1 MKRLTATLSATLDA
15 GSFRSSKTIWI
26 LTLLLGALLV
36 LGACTTNDD
45 GTDDEQSDAGV
56 EDEAGDAG
64 EIGALLALLEELGV
78 PFVVPEIAIL
88 RDWADR
94 SGTMVQLEDPRGQ
107 LELYQFDS
115 ATGLNDFV
123 TRARAGSVR
132 DLPANAAAWT
142 FGRVL
147 VVLPGAAE
155 LPAVAT
161 LLNSALP
168 TEGFPLDPDATI
180 VDSGTDAAGAGG
192 LDDGTTPPTLVAGTD
207 TVATRAGLGTY
218 CWSGAEVGICADSIG
233 IISGVGTLPIA
244 GGESVTLS
252 GDLAGVVIETVTARA
267 WPLSEVELI
276 EQGNDFV
283 AWSPQGTALA
293 IAVVVDDEG
302 FVLTPGLPQGDYLV
316 SVRVL
321 ADRGDAQYGI
331 LLKVDG
337 GSGFELV
344 DIGGSDGD
352 EEVDGDSADDGSG
365 GDSGAEPSE
374 EPAPPSTGIVLAA
387 FDQPFR
393 LASGGVANVGGQVS
407 LVFAGVQADNRCPSD
422 VTCVIAGA
430 ASVVIELVDGNTA
443 SQTIVDVPPT
453 GGAAFSAQGFD
464 GLVMAVDPE
473 AHSERPILPN
483 DYVVTIVISAPA
495 GSGGDDSSGGDTG
508 DDAGEPEPS
517 FRQVNTLAPI
527 ENVQVNIAES
537 FPVQVFVVVSSGL
550 PSGCAEF
557 DRIDVERMDSIQI
570 NLTVWNLVPAPDE
583 LIACTAIYGITENT
597 VALGSEF
604 ESGVEQVVVVN
615 GVVGVAFT
623 P

>member
-1 MKRLTATLSATLDA
+1 MKRLTATFDL
-15 GSFRSSKTIWI
+15 GSMRSSKTIWI

-36 LGACTTNDD
+36 LGACTTNGD
-45 GTDDEQSDAGV
+45 GTDDEQSDGGV
-56 EDEAGDAG
+56 EDAAGGAG
-64 EIGALLALLEELGV
+64 EIGAVLALLEDLGV

-132 DLPANAAAWT
+132 DLPADAAAWT

-155 LPAVAT
+155 LPAVAA

-168 TEGFPLDPDATI
+168 SEGFPLDPDATI
-180 VDSGTDAAGAGG
+180 VDSGTGGPGAGG

-218 CWSGAEVGICADSIG
+218 CWSGDEAGICADSIG

-244 GGESVTLS
+244 SGESVTLS
-252 GDLAGVVIETVTARA
+252 GDLTGVVIETVTARA
-267 WPLSEVELI
+267 WRLSEVELI

-293 IAVVVDDEG
+293 IPVVIDDKG
-302 FVLTPGLPQGDYLV
+302 LVLTPGLPQGDYLV

-331 LLKVDG
+331 LLEVDG
-337 GSGFELV
+337 GGGLGFV
-344 DIGGSDGD
+344 GGGGD
-352 EEVDGDSADDGSG
+352 STEDDSTDGDSSEG
-365 GDSGAEPSE
+365 GGGEVGEPIE
-374 EPAPPSTGIVLAA
+374 EPAPPSTGIALAA

-393 LASGGVANVGGQVS
+393 LASGGVANVGRQLS

-422 VTCVIAGA
+422 VTCIVAGA
-430 ASVVIELVDGNTA
+430 ASVVIELVDGDTA
-443 SQTIVDVPPT
+443 SHTIVDVPL
-453 GGAAFSAQGFD
+453 GGSAAFSAL
-464 GLVMAVDPE
+464 GLNLVVLAVSPE

-483 DYVVTIVISAPA
+483 DYVVTIVVSAST
-495 GSGGDDSSGGDTG
+495 GSGGDNGSGGDTG
-508 DDAGEPEPS
+508 DDAGEPEPG

-527 ENVQVNIAES
+527 EDVQVNIAES

-557 DRIDVERMDSIQI
+557 DRIDVERMDSSQI

-583 LIACTAIYGITENT
+583 LIACTAIYGVTQNT
-597 VALGSEF
+597 VALGSDF

>member
-1 MKRLTATLSATLDA
+1 MKRLTATFDL
-15 GSFRSSKTIWI
+15 GSMPSSKTIWI

-36 LGACTTNDD
+36 LGACTTNGD
-45 GTDDEQSDAGV
+45 GTDGEQSDGGV
-56 EDEAGDAG
+56 EDAAGDAG
-64 EIGALLALLEELGV
+64 EIGAVLALLEELGV

-132 DLPANAAAWT
+132 DLPADAAAWT

-155 LPAVAT
+155 LPAVAA

-168 TEGFPLDPDATI
+168 SEGFPLDPDATI
-180 VDSGTDAAGAGG
+180 VDSGTGGPGAGG

-218 CWSGAEVGICADSIG
+218 CWSGDEAGICADSIG

-244 GGESVTLS
+244 SGESVTLS
-252 GDLAGVVIETVTARA
+252 GDLTGVVIETVTAQA
-267 WPLSEVELI
+267 WRLSEVELI

-293 IAVVVDDEG
+293 IPVVIDDKG
-302 FVLTPGLPQGDYLV
+302 LVLTPGLPQGDYLV

-331 LLKVDG
+331 LLEVDG
-337 GSGFELV
+337 GGGLGFV
-344 DIGGSDGD
+344 GGGGD
-352 EEVDGDSADDGSG
+352 STEDDSTDGDSSEG
-365 GDSGAEPSE
+365 GGGEVGEPSE
-374 EPAPPSTGIVLAA
+374 EPAPPSTGIALAA

-393 LASGGVANVGGQVS
+393 LASGGVANVGGQLS

-422 VTCVIAGA
+422 VTCIVAGA
-430 ASVVIELVDGNTA
+430 ASVVIELVDGDTA
-443 SQTIVDVPPT
+443 SHTIVDVPL
-453 GGAAFSAQGFD
+453 GGSAAFSAL
-464 GLVMAVDPE
+464 GLNLVVLAVSPE

-483 DYVVTIVISAPA
+483 DYVVTIVVSAPA
-495 GSGGDDSSGGDTG
+495 GSGGDNGSGGDTG
-508 DDAGEPEPS
+508 DDAGEPEPG
-517 FRQVNTLAPI
+517 FRQVNALAPI
-527 ENVQVNIAES
+527 EDVQVNIAES

-557 DRIDVERMDSIQI
+557 DRIDVERMDSSQI
-570 NLTVWNLVPAPDE
+570 NLTVWNLVPAPNE
-583 LIACTAIYGITENT
+583 LIACTAIYGVTQNT
-597 VALGSEF
+597 VALGSDF